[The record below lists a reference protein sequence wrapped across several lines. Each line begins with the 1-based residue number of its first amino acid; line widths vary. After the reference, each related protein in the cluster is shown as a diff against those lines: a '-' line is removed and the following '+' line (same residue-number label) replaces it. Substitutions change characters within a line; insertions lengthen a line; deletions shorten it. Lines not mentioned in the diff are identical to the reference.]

1 MLLSGLVILACIY
14 LMYTSVGFLLATPVA
29 EWQLIHIL
37 NILMLI
43 ASIALIVMY
52 GRRFWMQWKKRKVDI
67 EKSLAEEERKR
78 QERRRAIYLASDDTP
93 DELPDDTLSA
103 AEAEAE
109 DTAEGDSADAD
120 STAAIAE
127 NAGSSAPSEEEQP
140 QNNEDEK

>member
-1 MLLSGLVILACIY
+1 MLLSGLVIIACIY
-14 LMYTSVGFLLATPVA
+14 LISTSAGFLLATPVA

-37 NILMLI
+37 NVLMLL

-93 DELPDDTLSA
+93 DELPDDALSD
-103 AEAEAE
+103 EV
-109 DTAEGDSADAD
+109 EGDSADSD
-120 STAAIAE
+120 SDEAVAE
-127 NAGSSAPSEEEQP
+127 NAEPSAPSEEEQA
-140 QNNEDEK
+140 QNSEDEE

>member
-1 MLLSGLVILACIY
+1 MLLSGLVIVACIY
-14 LMYTSVGFLLATPVA
+14 LISTSAGFLLATPVA

-37 NILMLI
+37 NVLMLI

-93 DELPDDTLSA
+93 DELTDDALS
-103 AEAEAE
+103 
-109 DTAEGDSADAD
+109 DDAEGDGAD
-120 STAAIAE
+120 SDSDEAVAE
-127 NAGSSAPSEEEQP
+127 NAEPSAPSEEEQT
-140 QNNEDEK
+140 QNSEDEE

>member
-1 MLLSGLVILACIY
+1 MLLSGLVIVACIY
-14 LMYTSVGFLLATPVA
+14 LISTSAGFLLATPVA

-37 NILMLI
+37 NVLMLI

-93 DELPDDTLSA
+93 DELTDDALS
-103 AEAEAE
+103 
-109 DTAEGDSADAD
+109 DDAEGDGAD
-120 STAAIAE
+120 SDSDEAVAE
-127 NAGSSAPSEEEQP
+127 NAEPSAPSEEEQP
-140 QNNEDEK
+140 QGGKEEE